1 MPRDAPLA
9 TPLALRSLTLALA
22 LALAAAACEREQPP
36 PVLAGPPY
44 TPATADTLKAL
55 AAVCEFQ
62 THPDG
67 GETRSCKGRQATMRI
82 EIDASRRLRELDT
95 TVLASTGVSEAWTLL
110 NNVLPAVAGPAV
122 VDAARDKLR
131 GEPVDD
137 AVAGVRIATAID
149 GQRYTVKL
157 TWGR

>member
-9 TPLALRSLTLALA
+9 TTLALGSLALA
-22 LALAAAACEREQPP
+22 LALAAACERKQPA
-36 PVLAGPPY
+36 PVPAGPAY
-44 TPATADTLKAL
+44 TPATADALKAI
-55 AAVCEFQ
+55 AADCEFR
-62 THPDG
+62 THADG
-67 GETRSCKGRQATMRI
+67 SETRSCKGRGATMRI
-82 EIDASRRLRELDT
+82 EIDANRRLRELDT

-122 VDAARDKLR
+122 LDAARDKLR
-131 GEPVDD
+131 GEPADD
-137 AVAGVRIATAID
+137 AVAGVRIATAVD

>member
-9 TPLALRSLTLALA
+9 KTLALGALA
-22 LALAAAACEREQPP
+22 LALAAAACEREQPA
-36 PVLAGPPY
+36 PVPAGPPY
-44 TPATADTLKAL
+44 SPATADALKAL
-55 AAVCEFQ
+55 AADCEFQ
-62 THPDG
+62 THADG

-110 NNVLPAVAGPAV
+110 DNVLPAVAGPAV
-122 VDAARDKLR
+122 VEAARDKLR
-131 GEPVDD
+131 GEPAGDV
-137 AVAGVRIATAID
+137 VAGVRIATAID